1 MDDAERIAK
10 VEVEVESMQRDIIR
24 LYDAVDKL

>member
-10 VEVEVESMQRDIIR
+10 MEVEVERMQRDISR

>member
-10 VEVEVESMQRDIIR
+10 VEVEVESMQRDISR